1 MTGPF
6 GDVRVLETSRG
17 QAARMAGMLLAD
29 LGADVV
35 RVLPDGLERHLPG
48 QASPAPQDLAWDRG
62 KRFAASDQL
71 SALAQAADVLLSDAP
86 WEEGTGFAGR
96 PGLIRV
102 WMPPHAATGQFA
114 ALPDDPVLR
123 SALGGFAANHPS
135 LLGRPVASV
144 VPTFTAV
151 HAAMGAS
158 AAAAALLRSRT
169 GARGD
174 TVVVSGLHAMA
185 ACLCSMA
192 ITGLDVAEVYST
204 GNRIPG
210 APNFRAYQ
218 AADGRWLYLAA
229 LSPEL
234 FIRALAVLDRV
245 DVMLLPGVDG
255 EFTNILVPQTGMPV
269 GSELEKTFAT
279 RTCAE
284 WLADLTAGGIPVAP
298 VATRAE
304 WLAGSYHDGLV
315 TLDHPALGP
324 VTMPAIPVRLSV
336 TPGEIR
342 NSYPERARPT
352 LAPPWPARLAPRLDE
367 AQGLDESGRE
377 GRRPPSPVGRP
388 LAGLRVVDLSTFLA
402 APFVSSLLADYGAE
416 VVKVERP
423 GGDPYHVYAASY
435 AAVNQRKTIGILD
448 LRDPAARDVLL
459 AVVRDAD
466 VLIDNLPASAMERL
480 GLGEAELAAVSPA
493 LVRCSV
499 SAFGR
504 SGAHADLPGF
514 DPVLQSLSGLAAA
527 QGGTDVDS
535 SEKCRADLRGTAED
549 TGNLPV
555 PTSAPVHDVATGAL
569 GALGVLA
576 ALYEKAGGTLLSS
589 RPRLRGGDPP
599 QPPVRGQH
607 VTVSLAAS
615 AGFLQLAEMTTFE
628 GRPHTAT
635 GSLDYPGPSPTR
647 RLYRA
652 ADGWLAVAART
663 GEEAAALLSIT
674 GTADPAGLTGPD
686 GLVGALAEAFA
697 ARPVGDWLDVLAEY
711 EVPACPVIERERAL
725 WDPRLAGPGE
735 PGLTHIV
742 RDPHIGRLRVV
753 RTYADWAAAPDV
765 PVPDR
770 RLPGEPPAG
779 PSASEPSAGGWRRH
793 VAATLE
799 AAGTLAA
806 PFAIADFS

>member
-1 MTGPF
+1 M
-6 GDVRVLETSRG
+6 
-17 QAARMAGMLLAD
+17 
-29 LGADVV
+29 
-35 RVLPDGLERHLPG
+35 
-48 QASPAPQDLAWDRG
+48 
-62 KRFAASDQL
+62 
-71 SALAQAADVLLSDAP
+71 
-86 WEEGTGFAGR
+86 
-96 PGLIRV
+96 
-102 WMPPHAATGQFA
+102 
-114 ALPDDPVLR
+114 LR
-123 SALGGFAANHPS
+123 SALGGFAASHPS

-151 HAAMGAS
+151 HAAMGAA
-158 AAAAALLRSRT
+158 AAAAALLRART
-169 GARGD
+169 AAPAEGAQGD

-185 ACLCSMA
+185 ACLCAMA
-192 ITGLDVAEVYST
+192 ITGLDVTEVYSV

-229 LSPEL
+229 LSPD
-234 FIRALAVLDRV
+234 FFFRALAVLDRV

-255 EFTNILVPQTGMPV
+255 EFTNLLVPQTGKPV
-269 GSELEKTFAT
+269 GDELEKTFAT
-279 RTCAE
+279 RTCAQ
-284 WLADLTAGGIPVAP
+284 WLAGLTDAGIPVAP

-324 VTMPAIPVRLSV
+324 VTMPAIPVRLSA
-336 TPGEIR
+336 TPGEVR
-342 NSYPERARPT
+342 NTYPQRARPG
-352 LAPPWPARLAPRLDE
+352 LEPPWPARPP
-367 AQGLDESGRE
+367 QGLAHGGTE
-377 GRRPPSPVGRP
+377 GRLPPPPSGRP

-402 APFVSSLLADYGAE
+402 APFVASLLADYGAE

-435 AAVNQRKTIGILD
+435 AAVNQSKTIGALD
-448 LRDPAARDVLL
+448 LRDPAARDALL
-459 AVVRDAD
+459 AVIAEAD
-466 VLIDNLPASAMERL
+466 VLVDNLPVSAMERL
-480 GLGEAELAAVSPA
+480 GLGEDELAAASPA
-493 LVRCSV
+493 LIRCSV

-535 SEKCRADLRGTAED
+535 SQACRADLRGTAED
-549 TGNLPV
+549 TGNFPV
-555 PTSAPVHDVATGAL
+555 PTSAPVHDVATGVL

-576 ALYEKAGGTLLSS
+576 ALFEKAAPREEAGT
-589 RPRLRGGDPP
+589 
-599 QPPVRGQH
+599 VRGQA

-615 AGFLQLAEMTTFE
+615 AGFLQLAEMTTYQ

-697 ARPVGDWLDVLAEY
+697 ARPVAHWLDVLAEY

-725 WDPRLAGPGE
+725 WDHRLAAPGDA
-735 PGLTHIV
+735 GLTHIV
-742 RDPHIGRLRVV
+742 RDPHIGRLRVA
-753 RTYADWAAAPDV
+753 RTYADWAAAPDA
-765 PVPDR
+765 PAPAPARDA
-770 RLPGEPPAG
+770 PPAG
-779 PSASEPSAGGWRRH
+779 RWRQS
-793 VAATLE
+793 VAALLA
-799 AAGTLAA
+799 AAGTLAE
-806 PFAIADFS
+806 PFVITGPGN